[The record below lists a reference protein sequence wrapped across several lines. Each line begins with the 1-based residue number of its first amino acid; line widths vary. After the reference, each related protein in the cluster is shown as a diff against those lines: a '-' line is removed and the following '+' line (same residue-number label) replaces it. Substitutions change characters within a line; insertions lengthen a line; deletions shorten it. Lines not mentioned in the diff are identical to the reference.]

1 MNDIRPATDLRDA
14 ARRRVRRAT
23 TMIAA
28 SSAVIAGVVAAYVA
42 GAATGQKAVGSTTT
56 PNTQRGEVPV
66 PATPVAPSLDSSAQ
80 QQTPTPAQSAP
91 GAAAEP
97 VGQPAGRRVGR
108 LVTATDSFPAL
119 GTTAVV
125 AVTDETALPTA
136 REVLEH
142 ELAAIDHACSRF
154 RHDSELWSINRG
166 AGAPI
171 EVDPLCFEAVRVAL
185 DVAALTG
192 GLVDPTVGANMRLA
206 GYDRTFAE
214 IGRRDGRRVHARFTG
229 VAGWRSVA
237 TDRTSSTVSVPVG
250 VELDL
255 GATAKALAA
264 DRASQAAAEAADC
277 GVLVCLGG
285 DVAVAGPAPP
295 GGWPIKIADDH
306 ASPLGVAG
314 PVVAIVEGGLA
325 SSSSAVRRWTTAGGE
340 LHHIL
345 DPRTGRPAR
354 SHWRTVSA
362 VAGSCVLANAATTA
376 AVVLGEAAPA
386 WLEEREVPARL
397 VTIGGNV
404 ATVNGWP
411 TEGP

>member
-1 MNDIRPATDLRDA
+1 M
-14 ARRRVRRAT
+14 
-23 TMIAA
+23 
-28 SSAVIAGVVAAYVA
+28 
-42 GAATGQKAVGSTTT
+42 
-56 PNTQRGEVPV
+56 
-66 PATPVAPSLDSSAQ
+66 
-80 QQTPTPAQSAP
+80 
-91 GAAAEP
+91 
-97 VGQPAGRRVGR
+97 
-108 LVTATDSFPAL
+108 TATDSFLAL

-214 IGRRDGRRVHARFTG
+214 IGRRDGRCIHARFTG

-264 DRASQAAAEAADC
+264 DRASRAAAEAADC

-376 AVVLGEAAPA
+376 AVVLGEAAPT

-411 TEGP
+411 TEGL